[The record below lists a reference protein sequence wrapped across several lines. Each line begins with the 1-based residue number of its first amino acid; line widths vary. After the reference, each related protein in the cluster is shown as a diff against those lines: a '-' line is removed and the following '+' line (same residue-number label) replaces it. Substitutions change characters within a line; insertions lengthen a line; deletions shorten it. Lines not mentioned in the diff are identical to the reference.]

1 MADKINKLDRGG
13 EEYRSL
19 FRNYLAKG
27 HKGLTDTEARALS
40 EGSANNGAVLFPTT
54 YSNMF
59 MEELGDDRIVGKVS
73 KVYTSTGTFSVPIIT
88 PANSSSSA
96 PRGFSVQNNPGEG
109 GTLIDATAGS
119 QAQVVVPS
127 LTNPGT
133 SNTGTGTSTFTLKRI
148 SVMVRA
154 SQELVEDS
162 AQRGDAS
169 VESIIVRQASQDI
182 LRELSRQIL
191 IGNKDDSVTAG
202 TASTAGSDACH
213 GIANTLKRYS
223 RSITSAAAMGAGAVT
238 TSTQIVACTLGLCQ
252 DERLAPHYWERA
264 TFIFNSKNNAGN
276 SNPANQGN
284 NMFGNYQS
292 STSVGNAASNMLL
305 SDGRIY
311 GRPYMFANMSP
322 ASAIGSDS
330 LAQPGEPILLAADLS
345 RYLLAFA
352 GNGISVTRLNETFA
366 ATNEA
371 AFIVSVRC
379 AGALTDVNAA
389 FGIHRG

>member
-1 MADKINKLDRGG
+1 MADKKNTLDLGG
-13 EEYRSL
+13 EEYRAL

-27 HKGLTDTEARALS
+27 HKGLTDAEARALS
-40 EGSANNGAVLFPTT
+40 EGSATGGAVLFPTT
-54 YSNMF
+54 YSNLF

-88 PANSSSSA
+88 PPNSSSSA
-96 PRGFSVQNNPGEG
+96 PRGFSVQNNPGEA

-119 QAQVVVPS
+119 QAQVTVPS
-127 LTNPGT
+127 FTTPGT

-154 SQELVEDS
+154 SQELVEDT
-162 AQRGDAS
+162 AQMGDAS
-169 VESIIVRQASQDI
+169 VESFIVRQASQDI

-213 GIANTLKRYS
+213 GLMNTLKRYS
-223 RSITSAAAMGAGAVT
+223 RSLASNVALAATSGSLN
-238 TSTQIVACTLGLCQ
+238 STNGLMNATLGLCQ
-252 DERLAPHYWERA
+252 SERLAPHYWDRC
-264 TFIFNSKNNAGN
+264 TFVFNSKMNANNGTAGN
-276 SNPANQGN
+276 DGIALGSGAVSSSAN
-284 NMFGNYQS
+284 M
-292 STSVGNAASNMLL
+292 VL
-305 SDGRIY
+305 SDGRVY
-311 GRPYMFANMSP
+311 GRPFLFADMSP
-322 ASAIGSDS
+322 LGFGTGGI
-330 LAQPGEPILLAADLS
+330 AQSGDPLVIAADLS

-352 GNGISVTRLNETFA
+352 GNGISVTRVNETYA

-389 FGIHRG
+389 FGIHR

>member
-1 MADKINKLDRGG
+1 MAEKINKLDRGG
-13 EEYRSL
+13 EEYRAL

-27 HKGLTDTEARALS
+27 HKGLTDAEARALS
-40 EGSANNGAVLFPTT
+40 EGSATGGAVLFPTT
-54 YSNMF
+54 YSNLF
-59 MEELGDDRIVGKVS
+59 MEELGDDRIVGQVS
-73 KVYTSTGTFSVPIIT
+73 KVYTSTGTFSVPVIT
-88 PANSSSSA
+88 PPNSGSSA
-96 PRGFSVQNNPGEG
+96 PQGFSVQKNPGEA

-119 QAQVVVPS
+119 QTTVAVPS
-127 LTNPGT
+127 FTQPGT
-133 SNTGTGTSTFTLKRI
+133 SNTGTGTATFTLKRI

-162 AQRGDAS
+162 AQMGEAS
-169 VESIIVRQASQDI
+169 VERIIVRQASQDI
-182 LRELSRQIL
+182 LRELSKQIL

-213 GIANTLKRYS
+213 GIVNTLKRYG
-223 RSITSAAAMGAGAVT
+223 RSLTTTATMGSSSGNFGTANGVLNA
-238 TSTQIVACTLGLCQ
+238 TLGLCY

-264 TFIFNSKNNAGN
+264 TWIFNARMHFNTATNQGTGFGTPGSGSAGN
-276 SNPANQGN
+276 MMSAGN
-284 NMFGNYQS
+284 RLMW
-292 STSVGNAASNMLL
+292 
-305 SDGRIY
+305 
-311 GRPYMFANMSP
+311 GRPWTHIDMSP
-322 ASAIGSDS
+322 S
-330 LAQPGEPILLAADLS
+330 LFGTGNGPQVGDQLLVAADLS

-366 ATNEA
+366 PTNEA

>member
-1 MADKINKLDRGG
+1 MAEKNNKLDRGG
-13 EEYRSL
+13 EEYRAL

-27 HKGLTDTEARALS
+27 HKGLTDAEARALS
-40 EGSANNGAVLFPTT
+40 EGSATGGAVLFPTT

-88 PANSSSSA
+88 PPNSQTSA
-96 PRGFSVQNNPGEG
+96 PQGFSVQKNPGEG

-119 QAQVVVPS
+119 QTTVTVPS
-127 LTNPGT
+127 FTVPGT
-133 SNTGTGTSTFTLKRI
+133 SNTGTGTATFTLKRI

-162 AQRGDAS
+162 ASMGDAS
-169 VESIIVRQASQDI
+169 VESIIIRQASQDI

-191 IGNKDDSVTAG
+191 IGNKDDNVTAG

-223 RSITSAAAMGAGAVT
+223 RSITSSTAYGANAADFAAQNQLMAA
-238 TSTQIVACTLGLCQ
+238 TLGMCQ
-252 DERLAPHYWERA
+252 PERLAPHYWERA
-264 TFIFNSKNNAGN
+264 TWIFNSRLNFHSTAA
-276 SNPANQGN
+276 SQG
-284 NMFGNYQS
+284 GGI
-292 STSVGNAASNMLL
+292 GNASLTQIGNMLTAEKRVMWGNPML
-305 SDGRIY
+305 
-311 GRPYMFANMSP
+311 FADFTPSYFNTSTFISP
-322 ASAIGSDS
+322 GDQMLI
-330 LAQPGEPILLAADLS
+330 AADLS

-366 ATNEA
+366 PTNEA

>member
-1 MADKINKLDRGG
+1 MEKNKLDRNS
-13 EEYRSL
+13 EEYRGL
-19 FRNYLAKG
+19 FSRYLARG
-27 HKGLTDTEARALS
+27 HNGLTDVEARALS
-40 EGSANNGAVLFPTT
+40 EGSATGGAVLFPTT

-59 MEELGDDRIVGKVS
+59 MSEMGDDRIVGQVS

-96 PRGFSVQNNPGEG
+96 PRGFSVQNNPGEA

-119 QAQVVVPS
+119 QAQVTVPS
-127 LTNPGT
+127 FTQPGT

-154 SQELVEDS
+154 SRELVEDS
-162 AQRGDAS
+162 ASQGDAS
-169 VESIIVRQASQDI
+169 VENIIIKQASQDI

-191 IGNKDDSVTAG
+191 LGNKDDSVTAG

-213 GIANTLKRYS
+213 GIINTLKRYS
-223 RSITSAAAMGAGAVT
+223 RSLTTTATMGSSAGNLGGANAVLAA
-238 TSTQIVACTLGLCQ
+238 TLGICM
-252 DERLAPHYWERA
+252 DDRLAPHYWERA
-264 TFIFNSKNNAGN
+264 TWIFNATMQRNTG
-276 SNPANQGN
+276 ANQGTG
-284 NMFGNYQS
+284 FGS
-292 STSVGNAASNMLL
+292 STSGSASNML
-305 SDGRIY
+305 SVGDRVIW
-311 GRPYMFANMSP
+311 GRPWIQYDMSP
-322 ASAIGSDS
+322 AQFGTTNG
-330 LAQPGEPILLAADLS
+330 AQAGEQLLVAADLS

-352 GNGISVTRLNETFA
+352 GNGISVTRLNETYA
-366 ATNEA
+366 ATNEV

>member
-1 MADKINKLDRGG
+1 MAEKNNKLDRGG
-13 EEYRSL
+13 EEYRAL

-27 HKGLTDTEARALS
+27 HKGLTDAEARALS
-40 EGSANNGAVLFPTT
+40 EGSATGGAVLFPTT
-54 YSNMF
+54 YSNLF
-59 MEELGDDRIVGKVS
+59 MEELGDDRIVGQVS

-88 PANSSSSA
+88 PTGSG
-96 PRGFSVQNNPGEG
+96 GFSVQKNPGEA

-119 QAQVVVPS
+119 QAQVTVPS
-127 LTNPGT
+127 LTQPGT
-133 SNTGTGTSTFTLKRI
+133 SNTGTGTATFTLKRI

-162 AQRGDAS
+162 AQMGEAS

-182 LRELSRQIL
+182 MRELSRQIL
-191 IGNKDDSVTAG
+191 LGNKDDSVTAG

-213 GIANTLKRYS
+213 GIVNTLKRYS
-223 RSITSAAAMGAGAVT
+223 RSITT
-238 TSTQIVACTLGLCQ
+238 TTALGGDYGVLTQSSNGLYNATLGLVQ
-252 DERLAPHYWERA
+252 NARLTSKYFERA
-264 TFIFNSKNNAGN
+264 TWIFNSQLNVHPTASAQGAGILPN
-276 SNPANQGN
+276 GQMQIALWSERTL
-284 NMFGNYQS
+284 FGQPWCFAEMSPSTN
-292 STSVGNAASNMLL
+292 TSVPAA
-305 SDGRIY
+305 
-311 GRPYMFANMSP
+311 
-322 ASAIGSDS
+322 
-330 LAQPGEPILLAADLS
+330 GEQLVVAADLS

-366 ATNEA
+366 PTNEA